1 MITWRPV
8 CRQIR
13 GAFAVTFRNPLN
25 FREFLY
31 AMGEESLA
39 DALPTKEYAVIVDAF
54 RQHKDYRRS
63 GAVCKQQYF
72 FLFFLFLEYLYFLW

>member
-1 MITWRPV
+1 MATGM
-8 CRQIR
+8 QIR

-63 GAVCKQQYF
+63 GAVCKQQYLL
-72 FLFFLFLEYLYFLW
+72 LFFLFLEYLYFLW